1 VYSFVV
7 AGNSVD
13 VSLGQT
19 VEGVGY
25 EASGIEASG
34 ARGEIV
40 FWNPSNSTILVK
52 VKNQSNFVSGEQL
65 FFSIQSQAGEDFASD
80 TVRISGAAPQLIR
93 PDFNFDQLVTAI
105 NPSATTT
112 NYDNLIGGTITSW
125 DVPNQVLILE
135 NDKEPINSDYNS
147 DNKSGSFIRAQQVA
161 DQASDI
167 LRVGDLVSWSGLI
180 AGYEKLYEI
189 KSMRFTDGVDFVSE
203 NSAKETSA
211 VAKYTTKEIA
221 LKTQAS
227 GIDVIITANVSNSE
241 NIKLSYKT
249 KTTSVQKKFEDI
261 EWVLFN
267 DTGMPI
273 NPENATPQNTI
284 SAQKEEQSAYQE
296 FRYSVDNLDDFISFG
311 VKVTMSSDDPAYVPK
326 IQDIR
331 VVASV

>member
-1 VYSFVV
+1 
-7 AGNSVD
+7 
-13 VSLGQT
+13 
-19 VEGVGY
+19 
-25 EASGIEASG
+25 
-34 ARGEIV
+34 
-40 FWNPSNSTILVK
+40 
-52 VKNQSNFVSGEQL
+52 
-65 FFSIQSQAGEDFASD
+65 
-80 TVRISGAAPQLIR
+80 
-93 PDFNFDQLVTAI
+93 
-105 NPSATTT
+105 
-112 NYDNLIGGTITSW
+112 
-125 DVPNQVLILE
+125 
-135 NDKEPINSDYNS
+135 
-147 DNKSGSFIRAQQVA
+147 
-161 DQASDI
+161 
-167 LRVGDLVSWSGLI
+167 
-180 AGYEKLYEI
+180 
-189 KSMRFTDGVDFVSE
+189 MRFTDGVDFVSE